1 VYVTNPTPEQIAE
14 WKKQHG
20 DLFKLKVA
28 VEGNKQPL
36 IGITKKPDKTVL
48 AAAMVYL
55 QSDPLKAGD
64 VMRANCLLGGDAD
77 LLTSDE
83 NIVAVNTAIG
93 KLFVVPTVD
102 VEKI

>member
-1 VYVTNPTPEQIAE
+1 MYITNPTPEKIAE
-14 WKKQHG
+14 WKKEHG
-20 DLFKLKVA
+20 DLYKLLVN
-28 VEGNKQPL
+28 VEGSKQPL
-36 IGITKKPDKTVL
+36 IGITKKPGKTVL

-64 VMRANCLLGGDAD
+64 VMRANCLLGGDAE
-77 LLTSDE
+77 LLSTDE
-83 NIVAVNTAIG
+83 NIIAVNTAIG